1 MSPRTS
7 GLLRVA
13 GSAVCFGLLGI
24 FARLAYDHGA
34 NVAGVVA
41 ARAAMVV
48 PLFAVLALRSSGT
61 ARRRD
66 ARSAAPL
73 LVPMV
78 FLSVIQTVTY
88 FVAVDRMSPALVTLV
103 IYIYPAITV
112 IGSRLLGWSS
122 LGGLAVLATGLTM
135 AGIVVTLG
143 IPNGE
148 IDGVAVACAFAN
160 GVSFAVFLLLAQ
172 EALRRADPLTVYAAG
187 GAPAAAILLVGA
199 FVVADPQFGSGG
211 VAVASILCAG
221 LVSTVLATLL
231 QLTGVRRLG
240 SASTAVVTSLE
251 IVTVVAASAIVFGE
265 PVGAGLAVGSAL
277 VIAGA
282 VLAPRGVRLL
292 RSPDRPRCGP
302 DDQSSEPAPSRS

>member
-1 MSPRTS
+1 M
-7 GLLRVA
+7 
-13 GSAVCFGLLGI
+13 GI

-41 ARAAMVV
+41 ARAAIVV
-48 PLFAVLALRSSGT
+48 PLFAVLALRSSGET
-61 ARRRD
+61 RRRD

-78 FLSVIQTVTY
+78 FLSILQTVTY

-112 IGSRLLGWSS
+112 IGSRLLGWTS
-122 LGGLAVLATGLTM
+122 LGGMAVLATALTM

-143 IPNGE
+143 IPSGE
-148 IDGVAVACAFAN
+148 IDALAVACAFVN
-160 GVSFAVFLLLAQ
+160 GISFAVFLLLAQ
-172 EALRRADPLTVYAAG
+172 AALRRADPLTVYAAG
-187 GAPAAAILLVGA
+187 GAPASAILLAGA
-199 FVVADPQFGSGG
+199 FVFADPQFGSGT
-211 VAVASILCAG
+211 VAVVSILCAG

-251 IVTVVAASAIVFGE
+251 IVTVVVA
-265 PVGAGLAVGSAL
+265 SAL
-277 VIAGA
+277 VFDEPIGVGVALGSLLIIVGA
-282 VLAPRGVRLL
+282 ILAPRGVKLL
-292 RSPDRPRCGP
+292 RSSDRPRPSTDGP
-302 DDQSSEPAPSRS
+302 TNAPTPSRS

>member
-1 MSPRTS
+1 M
-7 GLLRVA
+7 
-13 GSAVCFGLLGI
+13 GI

-41 ARAAMVV
+41 ARAAIVV
-48 PLFAVLALRSSGT
+48 PLFAVLALRSSGET
-61 ARRRD
+61 RRRD

-78 FLSVIQTVTY
+78 FLSILQTVTY

-112 IGSRLLGWSS
+112 IGSRLLGWTS
-122 LGGLAVLATGLTM
+122 LGGMAVLATALTM

-143 IPNGE
+143 IPSGE
-148 IDGVAVACAFAN
+148 IDALAVACAFVN
-160 GVSFAVFLLLAQ
+160 GISFAVFLLLAQ
-172 EALRRADPLTVYAAG
+172 AALRRADPLTVYAAG
-187 GAPAAAILLVGA
+187 GAPASAILLAGA
-199 FVVADPQFGSGG
+199 FVFADPQFGSGT
-211 VAVASILCAG
+211 VAVVSILCAG

-251 IVTVVAASAIVFGE
+251 IVTVVVA
-265 PVGAGLAVGSAL
+265 SAL
-277 VIAGA
+277 VFDEPIGVGVALGSLLIIVGA
-282 VLAPRGVRLL
+282 VLAPRGVKLL
-292 RSPDRPRCGP
+292 RSSDRPRPSTDGP
-302 DDQSSEPAPSRS
+302 RNAPTPSRS

>member
-1 MSPRTS
+1 M
-7 GLLRVA
+7 
-13 GSAVCFGLLGI
+13 GI

-41 ARAAMVV
+41 ARAAIVV
-48 PLFAVLALRSSGT
+48 PLFAVLALRSSGET
-61 ARRRD
+61 RRRD

-78 FLSVIQTVTY
+78 FLSILQTVTY

-112 IGSRLLGWSS
+112 IGSRILGWTS
-122 LGGLAVLATGLTM
+122 LGGIAVLATALTM

-143 IPNGE
+143 IPSGE
-148 IDGVAVACAFAN
+148 IDALAVACAFVN
-160 GVSFAVFLLLAQ
+160 GISFAVFLLLAQ
-172 EALRRADPLTVYAAG
+172 AALRRADPLTVYAAG
-187 GAPAAAILLVGA
+187 GAPASAILLAGA
-199 FVVADPQFGSGG
+199 FVFADPQFGSGT
-211 VAVASILCAG
+211 VAVVSILCAG

-251 IVTVVAASAIVFGE
+251 IVTVVVA
-265 PVGAGLAVGSAL
+265 SAL
-277 VIAGA
+277 VFDEPIGVGVALGSLLIIVGA
-282 VLAPRGVRLL
+282 VLAPRGVKLL
-292 RSPDRPRCGP
+292 RSSDRPRPSTDGP
-302 DDQSSEPAPSRS
+302 RNEPTPSRS

>member
-1 MSPRTS
+1 M
-7 GLLRVA
+7 
-13 GSAVCFGLLGI
+13 GI

-41 ARAAMVV
+41 ARAAVVV
-48 PLFAVLALRSSGT
+48 PLFAVLALRSSGET
-61 ARRRD
+61 RRRD

-78 FLSVIQTVTY
+78 FLSILQTVTY

-112 IGSRLLGWSS
+112 IGSRLLGWTS
-122 LGGLAVLATGLTM
+122 LGGIAVLATALTM

-143 IPNGE
+143 LPSGE
-148 IDGVAVACAFAN
+148 IDALAVACAFVN
-160 GVSFAVFLLLAQ
+160 GISFAVFLLLAQ
-172 EALRRADPLTVYAAG
+172 AALRRADPLTVYAAG
-187 GAPAAAILLVGA
+187 GAPASAILLAGA
-199 FVVADPQFGSGG
+199 FVFADPQFGSGR

-251 IVTVVAASAIVFGE
+251 IVTVVVA
-265 PVGAGLAVGSAL
+265 SAL
-277 VIAGA
+277 VFADPIGVGVALGSLLIIAGA
-282 VLAPRGVRLL
+282 VLAPRGVKLL
-292 RSPDRPRCGP
+292 GSSDRPRPSP
-302 DDQSSEPAPSRS
+302 DGANAPTPSRS